1 MSPGSSCSFY
11 LLLVILNV
19 MLDIAVQ
26 PSKVLGNTAK
36 GAAVTMRE
44 QKSSLLLWPNC
55 QAPNYCW
62 FLRLL
67 ELPEP
72 KRMSL

>member
-1 MSPGSSCSFY
+1 MNLGPSCSFY
-11 LLLVILNV
+11 LLLFILNV
-19 MLDIAVQ
+19 VLHIAFQ
-26 PSKVLGNTAK
+26 PSKVLRSTAK